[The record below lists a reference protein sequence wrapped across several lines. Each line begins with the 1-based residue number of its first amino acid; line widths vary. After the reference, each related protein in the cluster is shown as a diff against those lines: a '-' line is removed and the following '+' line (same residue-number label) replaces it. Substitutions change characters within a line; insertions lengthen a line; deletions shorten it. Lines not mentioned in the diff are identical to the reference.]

1 MGAVRRGQAGVVMD
15 TQGRHTSGI
24 WGFWVLAR
32 GSGPPVACKDWLRIR
47 RGGALEETPAS
58 PAGEVQAVQSGRTVV
73 WCVGRGQPRGK
84 LERSLG
90 PVIPARGSSGHQL
103 PISATLE
110 RLVSNGP
117 ERGDRRGS
125 SSSVGAGRA
134 GFLEAVC
141 WAGSSRI
148 PET

>member
-1 MGAVRRGQAGVVMD
+1 MVMD

-32 GSGPPVACKDWLRIR
+32 GSGPPVACKDWLGIR

-103 PISATLE
+103 PISATSE

-125 SSSVGAGRA
+125 SSSVGAGGRASWRQCAGLGAA
-134 GFLEAVC
+134 GFPRREEATA
-141 WAGSSRI
+141 AG
-148 PET
+148 